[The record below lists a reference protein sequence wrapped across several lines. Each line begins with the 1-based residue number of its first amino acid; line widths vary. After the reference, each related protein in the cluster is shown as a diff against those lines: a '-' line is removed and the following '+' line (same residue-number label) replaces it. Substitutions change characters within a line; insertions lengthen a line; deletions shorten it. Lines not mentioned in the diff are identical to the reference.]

1 MVEYILT
8 QIFVSQWSKNE
19 IFSNFNQEFI
29 HKLHSTHTIFMHRTE
44 LFFFSNWNFFNIK
57 HAEIRKREKN
67 AQLIGRCFTCDSFGF
82 RWCWFNEPHWY
93 VLHAHTFLRSFWER
107 KSMLMFFQPKNYNIC
122 GIHFNPQF
130 SLIVYGLL
138 VRKMSMKKPIW
149 KMKMPAKCGLIDKF
163 KTQWKALHSHDL
175 LFCVVRGE
183 KIELVDC
190 SKNLLKYR
198 NCHKFCWKNRLNSLQ
213 TRR

>member
-29 HKLHSTHTIFMHRTE
+29 HKLHSIHTIFMHRTK

-82 RWCWFNEPHWY
+82 RWWCWFNEPHWY
-93 VLHAHTFLRSFWER
+93 YMLTHFYEVSESANQCLCFSNHKTITFAVSIL
-107 KSMLMFFQPKNYNIC
+107 
-122 GIHFNPQF
+122 
-130 SLIVYGLL
+130 
-138 VRKMSMKKPIW
+138 
-149 KMKMPAKCGLIDKF
+149 
-163 KTQWKALHSHDL
+163 T
-175 LFCVVRGE
+175 
-183 KIELVDC
+183 
-190 SKNLLKYR
+190 R
-198 NCHKFCWKNRLNSLQ
+198 NFL
-213 TRR
+213 